1 MINGKEVKPYEEM
14 LSHTEEHL
22 DDIER
27 AIHRLES
34 LLGPCSGIAAVPYE
48 DRQRVIEKIAS
59 AIGSL
64 KRLGRHYI
72 KKEEGSPIVRK
83 IKALIDDLEEEREAL
98 LLEEIRS

>member
-1 MINGKEVKPYEEM
+1 MAERSEEM

-72 KKEEGSPIVRK
+72 KKEEGSPG
-83 IKALIDDLEEEREAL
+83 
-98 LLEEIRS
+98 SGHSSG